1 MNRFDMSFK
10 NKKVKVYFVVMLP
23 LIFIATLLT
32 FILPIEFQPIASLI
46 VIFGLVG
53 YLIWFIV
60 DRKKDKPQNGHG
72 GSKK

>member
-32 FILPIEFQPIASLI
+32 FVLPIEFQPIASLI
-46 VIFGLVG
+46 VILGLVG
-53 YLIWFIV
+53 YLIWFLV

>member
-1 MNRFDMSFK
+1 MERFDMSFK

-60 DRKKDKPQNGHG
+60 DRKKDKPQNGRG
-72 GSKK
+72 VSKK